1 MLYRDSEK
9 RRGRMAAEL
18 SSEKWPKPKKPTI
31 NHRREKTLVFFF
43 FLSSIFSRWMG
54 FFARHFQ
61 RGENL
66 PQDDGM
72 ETKKVMLQSSLL
84 VLLKLWREPDLL
96 LSGEA
101 LQGLELTVQ
110 VLDLLTHATNVLLRK
125 NNNESTSESTSVTSP
140 SSPARGRGPRTPFPS
155 RSLGPPSA
163 PGASPGSWPR
173 SHGSSTYGA

>member
-1 MLYRDSEK
+1 
-9 RRGRMAAEL
+9 MAAEL

-43 FLSSIFSRWMG
+43 FYLLFSRVGWV

-101 LQGLELTVQ
+101 LQGLKLTVQ
-110 VLDLLTHATNVLLRK
+110 VLDLLTHATNVLLKEVEIGLEQRYFA
-125 NNNESTSESTSVTSP
+125 TV
-140 SSPARGRGPRTPFPS
+140 GR
-155 RSLGPPSA
+155 L
-163 PGASPGSWPR
+163 
-173 SHGSSTYGA
+173 H